1 MTRATSAADG
11 PGRAAQRRRTR
22 NAIVEAT
29 MALISEGGEPSVN
42 DIAVAAEVSRRTVY
56 LHFPSLDQLMLDA
69 TLGLLSSDTDA
80 ILDHVTSTDPRV
92 RVAALTHA
100 LGVNIV
106 ESLPLGRRLVKLTI
120 EAAPPAPDTPRR
132 GYRRV
137 RWIEWALAP
146 IRDRMTAPD
155 FDELVS
161 AVATVVGW
169 EAFMVLIDIRALPPE
184 RAVDLCA
191 RTATTLVD
199 AAIRALDHT
208 T

>member
-1 MTRATSAADG
+1 MTRATSAAEG

-22 NAIVEAT
+22 NAIVAAT
-29 MALISEGGEPSVN
+29 MALISDGAEPSVN
-42 DIAVAAEVSRRTVY
+42 DIALAAEVSRRTVY

-69 TLGLLSSDTDA
+69 TLGLLSDETDTA
-80 ILDHVTSTDPRV
+80 LEHVTSTDPRV
-92 RVAALTHA
+92 RVAALTNA

-120 EAAPPAPDTPRR
+120 DAAPPAPNTPRR
-132 GYRRV
+132 GYSRV

-146 IRDRMTAPD
+146 MRDRMPAPD

-184 RAVDLCA
+184 KAVALCA
-191 RTATTLVD
+191 RTASTLVD
-199 AAIRALDHT
+199 AALRALDHAG
-208 T
+208 

>member
-1 MTRATSAADG
+1 MIRATSAAEG

-29 MALISEGGEPSVN
+29 MALIGRGAEPSVN

-69 TLGLLSSDTDA
+69 TLGLLSNETDA
-80 ILDHVTSTDPRV
+80 ALEHVTSTDPRV
-92 RVAALTHA
+92 RVAALTRA
-100 LGVNIV
+100 MGVNIV
-106 ESLPLGRRLVKLTI
+106 ETLPLGRRLVKLTI
-120 EAAPPAPDTPRR
+120 DAAPPTPNTPRR

-146 IRDRMTAPD
+146 MRDRMLEPD
-155 FDELVS
+155 FEELVS

-169 EAFMVLIDIRALPPE
+169 EAFMVLIDIRALTPE
-184 RAVDLCA
+184 QAVDLCA

-199 AAIRALDHT
+199 TALRALENH
-208 T
+208 